1 MEPLFTEDARKNFI
15 IGITEII
22 LQIFEI
28 GDETK
33 REKIMEGLSGLD
45 DDSLLKKKDDIDDYF
60 GQAAEINKSYF
71 YRLLHMEHLF
81 LEKEERK
88 NIDTSL
94 SIIIG

>member
-28 GDETK
+28 DSEEK
-33 REKIMEGLSGLD
+33 RQTIIAWLSSLD
-45 DDSLLKKKDDIDDYF
+45 DANLLKKKDDIDNYF
-60 GQAAEINKSYF
+60 DQAQEINKSYF

-81 LEKEERK
+81 LENEERK
-88 NIDTSL
+88 GIDASL
-94 SIIIG
+94 SLIIS